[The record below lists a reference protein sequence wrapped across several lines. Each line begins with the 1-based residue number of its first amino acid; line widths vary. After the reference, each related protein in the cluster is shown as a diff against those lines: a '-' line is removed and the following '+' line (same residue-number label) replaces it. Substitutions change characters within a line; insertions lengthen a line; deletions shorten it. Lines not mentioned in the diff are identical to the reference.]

1 MQVHLVACSHGDR
14 HKSQEHFNLL
24 STHVNASHDAGPDPV
39 RAIIEINRLR
49 LFPAVFT
56 VPPDAEA
63 KLPSNWG
70 EPCAQLVTSATA
82 TLTAVKFQVSFPS
95 RHKAADTCTSAF
107 VSTVSN
113 PAGRIFLY

>member
-1 MQVHLVACSHGDR
+1 MQVHLVACSHSDR
-14 HKSQEHFNLL
+14 HKLQEHFKLL
-24 STHVNASHDAGPDPV
+24 STNVNASHDAGPDPV
-39 RAIIEINRLR
+39 RAITEINRLR

-82 TLTAVKFQVSFPS
+82 TRTAVKSQVSFPS
-95 RHKAADTCTSAF
+95 RHKAADTCTCAF
-107 VSTVSN
+107 ASTVFN
-113 PAGRIFLY
+113 PAGRVLLC